1 MEINNRDVD
10 SQRDAFQLLERLGSH
25 YNDDN
30 STLPLRLA
38 PIVNAML
45 PKVVVAEVE
54 ANSELLTQGHQVLKN
69 LGYSACFDHPNPEI
83 FFPEKGKDRAKK
95 IEEAKQV
102 CSGCVIKS
110 KCLDDAIGREEQ
122 YGIWGGLTED
132 ERRKV
137 LRKRK
142 HKSRAT

>member
-1 MEINNRDVD
+1 MEIYNRDAD

-25 YNDDN
+25 YNGDN

-38 PIVNAML
+38 PIVNVIL

-54 ANSELLTQGHQVLKN
+54 ANSEILTQGHKVLKN
-69 LGYSACFDHPNPEI
+69 LGHSACFDHPNPEI
-83 FFPEKGKDRAKK
+83 FFPEKGKDRAQK
-95 IEEAKQV
+95 IKEANQV
-102 CSGCVIKS
+102 CSGCVIKTN
-110 KCLDDAIGREEQ
+110 CLDGALKREEQ

-132 ERRKV
+132 ERRDL

-142 HKSRAT
+142 HRSRAT